1 MSDRLETALAKARL
15 KTPENPL
22 GMGLITYLMAGDPD
36 SDTTLRRLSGL
47 VKAGVD
53 ILELGVPFSDPIADG
68 PVIQSAG
75 LRALQQGMNLQ
86 KVLNLAA
93 RFRKEN
99 QSTPLLLMSYLNPLI
114 HYGYDRFLTEAFAA
128 GVDGLILPDLPWR
141 ESTPFR
147 QRAYELLQDR
157 LAFIP
162 MIAQTSL
169 PAHIHGLAQEQKG
182 FVYVLSRNGIT
193 GGDAEIP
200 PQTRQ
205 FIDSLQTA
213 LSAPCY
219 VGFGI
224 QSPTQVHTL
233 SQACQGVIVGS
244 ALVQKFA
251 ELDAC
256 ALPAHELVHR
266 EQDIYAWIGS
276 LRKTSVR
283 EELACE

>member
-1 MSDRLETALAKARL
+1 MSDRLETSLARARL
-15 KTPENPL
+15 KTPMNPM

-36 SDTTLRRLSGL
+36 SETTLRRLTGL
-47 VKAGVD
+47 GEVGVD

-68 PVIQSAG
+68 SVIQSAG
-75 LRALQQGMNLQ
+75 LRALQQGINLK
-86 KVLNLAA
+86 KVLNLVA

-99 QSTPLLLMSYLNPLI
+99 QDTPLLLMSYLNPLL
-114 HYGYDRFLTEAFAA
+114 HYGYDRFLNDAFTA

-162 MIAQTSL
+162 MIAQTSR
-169 PAHIHGLAQEQKG
+169 PNHIHDLAQEQKG

-200 PQTRQ
+200 LQTLQ
-205 FIDSLQTA
+205 FIHSLQTV
-213 LSAPCY
+213 LSTPCY

-224 QSPTQVHTL
+224 QSSAQVHKL

-244 ALVQKFA
+244 ALVKKFA
-251 ELDAC
+251 ELDSRP
-256 ALPAHELVHR
+256 LPEQELRCR
-266 EQDIYAWIGS
+266 EQDIYTWIGS
-276 LRKTSVR
+276 LRKTPVK
-283 EELACE
+283 EEIACE